1 MREKKETI
9 NSAAAWV
16 DTNFYRVKDFWCE
29 GGGGDDGKAT
39 LFFLFFFQGQTFPPP
54 VLPPFPGKRSCGYR
68 TIGTHETVNKM
79 EDLNKKKNIHFF
91 ERTKPKKSFGGKRI
105 EERKTAAAD
114 GNVGCVCWLPHKNKI
129 LVFCL
134 PVKRISIFSSSY
146 NVHLTFQEKFVFL
159 LLFRFN
165 QNVSKRKK
173 KKKKVGTMP
182 NRTKPKPDI

>member
-1 MREKKETI
+1 MTGRQ
-9 NSAAAWV
+9 
-16 DTNFYRVKDFWCE
+16 
-29 GGGGDDGKAT
+29 
-39 LFFLFFFQGQTFPPP
+39 LFFFLFFFFQGQTFPPP

-79 EDLNKKKNIHFF
+79 EDLNKKK
-91 ERTKPKKSFGGKRI
+91 KKHSFLWTNEPQKNHLEAPEG
-105 EERKTAAAD
+105 RKTAAAD

-159 LLFRFN
+159 LFRFN
-165 QNVSKRKK
+165 QNVSKRI